1 MKQKSKL
8 KDLIEDIVDSDLL
21 ALDESDYQSQEEAR
35 DEDEDD
41 LEEDEDEDEDEIEE
55 SEDDEINEGSMD
67 SLSLSDLWNK
77 HRSYKFTADQG
88 YGIGHGSME
97 GSDKAANAI
106 YKFVSTKY
114 GKEVAD
120 DMNDASDAYVY
131 YSEYA
136 GPGESKKAEDEEH
149 KLRQKHDIKE
159 SEDEDEDEDE
169 MKSEGESKEESEE
182 EKTELDEGW
191 DDGYDD
197 EDEWDDSLGP
207 KKCPW
212 KFRLNADYR
221 GKLPSS
227 LQKYGKDFDD
237 ESWQGDLREFDEE
250 SDGWLPPKAL
260 KAKIPYMIWSGYG
273 DLTIYGNS
281 LQEIKTHLKEY
292 DDWNAKN
299 ENFKVDLTNV
309 SNLIESE
316 AGLTEEFKSKAA
328 LIFEAEVK
336 SQLRTIREGLK
347 KTYTHR
353 LEEAVSFVED
363 TLTEQIDGYL
373 TYAVQQWM
381 KENRVAIESS
391 LRTEIAENFMGSL
404 KTLFTESYV
413 EVPAS
418 KLDLFAKLEE
428 EKQEVETKLGRSLE
442 LLGGLVEKVE
452 DLSREKAIEEAC
464 EDLTQ
469 TEALRLKK
477 LAESVEF
484 TSENTFADKVKTL
497 KEFYFTNKSS
507 KNKTKKTLT
516 EETSEYEDSEIE
528 TIVEGQILEQTKLD
542 PEMSQYLKALN
553 AMNKSVTY

>member
-21 ALDESDYQSQEEAR
+21 TLDESEYQSQEESR

-41 LEEDEDEDEDEIEE
+41 LEEDEDEDEVEEARRHAEDEDEIEE
-55 SEDDEINEGSMD
+55 SEDEDEDEESEDEDEESEDEEKLEEGSMD

-77 HRSYKFTADQG
+77 HRSYVYTADQG

-114 GKEVAD
+114 GKKTAD
-120 DMNDASDAYVY
+120 DMQRASDYHLTYA
-131 YSEYA
+131 EYA
-136 GPGESKKAEDEEH
+136 GPGDSDEAEAAEE
-149 KLRQKHDIKE
+149 KLRKKYNIKE
-159 SEDEDEDEDE
+159 SEDEDEDKKKMSEAEDE
-169 MKSEGESKEESEE
+169 EGEKEVEE
-182 EKTELDEGW
+182 QYENIKI
-191 DDGYDD
+191 
-197 EDEWDDSLGP
+197 
-207 KKCPW
+207 
-212 KFRLNADYR
+212 
-221 GKLPSS
+221 
-227 LQKYGKDFDD
+227 
-237 ESWQGDLREFDEE
+237 DL
-250 SDGWLPPKAL
+250 S
-260 KAKIPYMIWSGYG
+260 
-273 DLTIYGNS
+273 
-281 LQEIKTHLKEY
+281 
-292 DDWNAKN
+292 
-299 ENFKVDLTNV
+299 NV
-309 SNLIESE
+309 TNLIESE
-316 AGLTEEFKSKAA
+316 TGLTEEFKSKAA
-328 LIFEAEVK
+328 IIFEAEVK

-347 KTYTHR
+347 KTYSRR

-363 TLTEQIDGYL
+363 KLTEQIDGYL

-381 KENRVAIESS
+381 KENQVAIESS

-418 KLDLFAKLEE
+418 KLDLYSKLEE
-428 EKQEVETKLGRSLE
+428 EKQEVESKLGRSLE

-464 EDLTQ
+464 EGLTQ
-469 TEALRLKK
+469 TQAVRLKK

-484 TSENTFADKVKTL
+484 SDESSFKDKVQTL
-497 KEFYFTNKSS
+497 KEFYFADKGL

-516 EETSEYEDSEIE
+516 EEFSNYEDSEIE
-528 TIVEGQILEQTKLD
+528 TIVEGQILSTTKLD

>member
-41 LEEDEDEDEDEIEE
+41 LEEDEDEDEMKSEGEDKEDEEEVDEASCDYDMSEGEDEEE
-55 SEDDEINEGSMD
+55 SEE
-67 SLSLSDLWNK
+67 
-77 HRSYKFTADQG
+77 
-88 YGIGHGSME
+88 
-97 GSDKAANAI
+97 
-106 YKFVSTKY
+106 
-114 GKEVAD
+114 
-120 DMNDASDAYVY
+120 
-131 YSEYA
+131 
-136 GPGESKKAEDEEH
+136 
-149 KLRQKHDIKE
+149 E
-159 SEDEDEDEDE
+159 SEEEDEDE
-169 MKSEGESKEESEE
+169 MKSEGESKEE
-182 EKTELDEGW
+182 
-191 DDGYDD
+191 D
-197 EDEWDDSLGP
+197 EDE
-207 KKCPW
+207 
-212 KFRLNADYR
+212 
-221 GKLPSS
+221 
-227 LQKYGKDFDD
+227 
-237 ESWQGDLREFDEE
+237 EEDEE
-250 SDGWLPPKAL
+250 EVEEQ
-260 KAKIPYMIWSGYG
+260 Y
-273 DLTIYGNS
+273 
-281 LQEIKTHLKEY
+281 
-292 DDWNAKN
+292 

-347 KTYTHR
+347 KSYTRR

-363 TLTEQIDGYL
+363 SLTEQIDGYL

-381 KENRVAIESS
+381 KENQVAIESS

-452 DLSREKAIEEAC
+452 DLSRAKAIEEAC

>member
-41 LEEDEDEDEDEIEE
+41 LEEDEDEDEMKSEGEDKEDEEEVDEASCDYDMSEGEDEEE
-55 SEDDEINEGSMD
+55 SE
-67 SLSLSDLWNK
+67 
-77 HRSYKFTADQG
+77 
-88 YGIGHGSME
+88 
-97 GSDKAANAI
+97 
-106 YKFVSTKY
+106 
-114 GKEVAD
+114 
-120 DMNDASDAYVY
+120 
-131 YSEYA
+131 
-136 GPGESKKAEDEEH
+136 EE
-149 KLRQKHDIKE
+149 E
-159 SEDEDEDEDE
+159 SEEEDEDE
-169 MKSEGESKEESEE
+169 MKSEGESKEE
-182 EKTELDEGW
+182 
-191 DDGYDD
+191 D
-197 EDEWDDSLGP
+197 EDE
-207 KKCPW
+207 
-212 KFRLNADYR
+212 
-221 GKLPSS
+221 
-227 LQKYGKDFDD
+227 
-237 ESWQGDLREFDEE
+237 EEDEE
-250 SDGWLPPKAL
+250 EVEEQ
-260 KAKIPYMIWSGYG
+260 Y
-273 DLTIYGNS
+273 
-281 LQEIKTHLKEY
+281 
-292 DDWNAKN
+292 

-347 KTYTHR
+347 KSYTRR

-363 TLTEQIDGYL
+363 SLTEQIDGYL

-381 KENRVAIESS
+381 KENQVAIESS

-452 DLSREKAIEEAC
+452 DLSRAKAIEEAC

>member
-21 ALDESDYQSQEEAR
+21 ALDESEYQSHEESR
-35 DEDEDD
+35 D
-41 LEEDEDEDEDEIEE
+41 EDEDEDEDEEVEE
-55 SEDDEINEGSMD
+55 S
-67 SLSLSDLWNK
+67 
-77 HRSYKFTADQG
+77 AD
-88 YGIGHGSME
+88 
-97 GSDKAANAI
+97 
-106 YKFVSTKY
+106 
-114 GKEVAD
+114 
-120 DMNDASDAYVY
+120 
-131 YSEYA
+131 
-136 GPGESKKAEDEEH
+136 
-149 KLRQKHDIKE
+149 
-159 SEDEDEDEDE
+159 
-169 MKSEGESKEESEE
+169 EESEE
-182 EKTELDEGW
+182 MDEMKLIKKAELVKANLNNKFKAGQKIEITTSHHDGRGGNDQLVKTYTIDKVNRETLDITDEKGNTYRFNPSKTQVDSIEIMKEA
-191 DDGYDD
+191 D
-197 EDEWDDSLGP
+197 EDEVEESAYSDEDDMEEAAYSDEDDMEEA
-207 KKCPW
+207 
-212 KFRLNADYR
+212 AD
-221 GKLPSS
+221 S
-227 LQKYGKDFDD
+227 
-237 ESWQGDLREFDEE
+237 EEEDEE
-250 SDGWLPPKAL
+250 EDEEEEE
-260 KAKIPYMIWSGYG
+260 
-273 DLTIYGNS
+273 
-281 LQEIKTHLKEY
+281 QH
-292 DDWNAKN
+292 

-316 AGLTEEFKSKAA
+316 EGLTEEFKSKAA

-336 SQLRTIREGLK
+336 SQLHTIREGLK
-347 KTYTHR
+347 KNYTRR
-353 LEEAVSFVED
+353 LEEAVATVEES
-363 TLTEQIDGYL
+363 LTEQIDGYL

-381 KENRVAIESS
+381 KENQVAIESS

-464 EDLTQ
+464 ADLTQ

-484 TSENTFADKVKTL
+484 TNENTFADKVKTL

-507 KNKTKKTLT
+507 KNKTTKTLT
-516 EETSEYEDSEIE
+516 EEASYSYEDSEIE
-528 TIVEGQILEQTKLD
+528 TIVEGQILEKTKLD